1 MSSHS
6 LIWAAV
12 PHNSDG
18 VVFQVRIARGLQR
31 FHLSRRVLEDVFDLE
46 RKASD
51 ARQLEL
57 FYSCLKHILAKAS
70 TKRSISSPDTVA
82 LQASD
87 FISSTSSQA
96 QGGWERHAGAR
107 SAM

>member
-1 MSSHS
+1 MSSIP

-18 VVFQVRIARGLQR
+18 VVFQIQLGRGLQR
-31 FHLSRRVLEDVFDLE
+31 FHVSRRVLEDVFGLE

-57 FYSCLKHILAKAS
+57 FYVHEQPILARAS
-70 TKRSISSPDTVA
+70 AKRSLANSATVS
-82 LQASD
+82 LQATD
-87 FISSTSSQA
+87 FGVSNDRER
-96 QGGWERHAGAR
+96 WERPSGIAHGL
-107 SAM
+107 M